1 MKREKL
7 NKKNLEKKAEKW
19 YLYGAFECSF
29 SVEKMLTN
37 QWFAFVNSDYLLQ
50 FCGHYNQIQNLTSQN
65 GLIQF
70 FHSRNCY

>member
-1 MKREKL
+1 MSELTLSDIQKMVFILMRTTR
-7 NKKNLEKKAEKW
+7 
-19 YLYGAFECSF
+19 YP
-29 SVEKMLTN
+29 VEKMLTN

-70 FHSRNCY
+70 FHTGNCY